1 MGKINWSRVI
11 ICGLVTGVVW
21 TILSA
26 ISTWYL
32 GADFNA
38 AVAGNKI
45 LAPSAG
51 LAAFLFALNL
61 IGGLWAMWL
70 YAAIRPRYG
79 AVAKTAL
86 LVGFAWWVMTSLAD
100 ATWGSFGFVPVRALW
115 PVMAI
120 SLPELMVAA
129 VVGAWLYRE

>member
-1 MGKINWSRVI
+1 MGRINWSRII

-38 AVAGNKI
+38 AVPGNKI
-45 LAPSAG
+45 LAPSAA

-61 IGGLWAMWL
+61 SGGLWAMWL

-79 AVAKTAL
+79 AGAKTAL
-86 LVGFAWWVMTSLAD
+86 LVGFTWWAVTSLAD

-115 PVMAI
+115 PVWQFHF
-120 SLPELMVAA
+120 LN
-129 VVGAWLYRE
+129 

>member
-1 MGKINWSRVI
+1 V
-11 ICGLVTGVVW
+11 
-21 TILSA
+21 
-26 ISTWYL
+26 

-38 AVAGNKI
+38 AVPGNKI

-61 IGGLWAMWL
+61 IGGFWAMWL

-79 AVAKTAL
+79 AGAKTAT
-86 LVGFAWWVMTSLAD
+86 LVGFAWWAITSLAD

-129 VVGAWLYRE
+129 LVGAWLYRE